1 MRLPPIA
8 DPRQYVGL
16 YVYDFKTHVAIG
28 YTAREVRIL
37 RESDRFRDG
46 TAYEV
51 YRVNEQGGFEL
62 RGALDER
69 LVRREALCFLRHE
82 ASEARGDFDQLRT
95 AAERRPVPANVE
107 MTLTKVYEFDP
118 PHVTALT
125 YPAASSTAVSGWL
138 TVLGFEGGD
147 RVVGGIDV
155 HATLAG
161 ASGLTIDSCRLRAL
175 LDYKD
180 RSAEEVLA
188 TVENALQR

>member
-1 MRLPPIA
+1 MKLPPIT
-8 DPRQYVGL
+8 DPQHYVGL
-16 YVYDFKTHVAIG
+16 YVYDFKTHVAVG
-28 YTAREVRIL
+28 YTAQEIRIL
-37 RESDRFRDG
+37 RESERYRNG

-69 LVRREALCFLRHE
+69 LVRREAICFLRHD
-82 ASEARGDFDQLRT
+82 AGKARGDFDVLRV
-95 AAERRPVPANVE
+95 AAEHRPVPAAVE

-118 PHVTALT
+118 PHVTALA

-138 TVLGFEGGD
+138 TAIGFEGGD

-155 HATLAG
+155 HATLAAAG
-161 ASGLTIDSCRLRAL
+161 GLSIDSCRLRAL
-175 LDYKD
+175 LDYED

-188 TVENALQR
+188 AVQNALQR